1 MTTIPSPPQVGDEFT
16 NDATGISYRYD
27 GFKWVVISTPE
38 SEDIEELTQRVTDG
52 EAIQEDLVGR
62 VTDGETLQGQ
72 IQDTITDALDTQSDI
87 QGDITTLQNKVSA
100 LEGSVI
106 DAVWSFEE
114 DNRAPRDGEFGLR
127 LNGAASSVWSTA
139 QQIVISLIDR
149 NGKTY
154 TFDKVTVNDVIRIG
168 AADSS
173 SAEYRVTSI
182 IVPGTFSVEHLRSS
196 GAPTDEQ
203 DYAFTFLSA
212 FDPEGLAT
220 IDYVDNQDNTRVK
233 KSGDT
238 MSGILETPRL
248 RANGEGGA
256 RVFEAQ
262 QDGTTTA
269 WFNSTGQVRTN
280 YIVTESSEDKT
291 LTTRRYVDDKVGNEL
306 TAYLPLSGGTLTGAL
321 TLESSQMFT
330 VKDANGNENF
340 RIQAN
345 GFCRTLD
352 LFRAQRDDGGPALQA
367 RVGSSLNAE
376 IRCDGKATFK
386 NDVTFRDGGR
396 IYVNRSSNESI
407 IIQQNGTNK
416 GKIWADG
423 TFETE
428 KTSFTDKHLVTKK
441 YVDDEIDGA
450 VRGGAVEIS
459 NGSLPPAAKERGTL
473 LLTAS
478 NNLYIYM

>member
-1 MTTIPSPPQVGDEFT
+1 MTVIPNPPQVGDEFT

-52 EAIQEDLVGR
+52 ETIQEDLVER
-62 VTDGETLQGQ
+62 VTDGEALQGQ

-87 QGDITTLQNKVSA
+87 QGDIATLQNKVSA

-149 NGKTY
+149 NGNTY

-168 AADSS
+168 AADAS
-173 SAEYRVTSI
+173 SAEYKVTGI
-182 IVPGTFSVEHLRSS
+182 LMPGTFTIEHLRSN
-196 GAPTDEQ
+196 GAPTDELE
-203 DYAFTFLSA
+203 YAFTFLSA

-220 IDYVDNQDNTRVK
+220 IDYVDNQDDTRVK

-238 MSGILETPRL
+238 MTGTLYGPRIEV
-248 RANGEGGA
+248 NGSGGA
-256 RVFEAQ
+256 RVFEAD
-262 QDGTTTA
+262 QDGVNKFWINA
-269 WFNSTGQVRTN
+269 TGQCRTN
-280 YIVTESSEDKT
+280 YVVTDSSEEKT
-291 LTTRRYVDDKVGNEL
+291 LTTRRYVDDKVSDEL
-306 TAYLPLSGGTLTGAL
+306 DAYLPLTGGTLTGAL
-321 TLESSQMFT
+321 TLESNQNFL
-330 VKDANGNENF
+330 VKDQNGTENF

-345 GFCRTLD
+345 GYCKTSD

-367 RVGSSLNAE
+367 RIGTDLNAE

-396 IYVNRSSNESI
+396 IYVNRSSNEAI
-407 IIQQNGTNK
+407 FIQQNGTNK
-416 GKIWADG
+416 AKIWADG

-428 KTSFTDKHLVTKK
+428 KTTFGNKNLVTKQ
-441 YVDDEIDGA
+441 YVDDQINA
-450 VRGGAVEIS
+450 TVSTPAVEES
-459 NGSLPPAAKERGTL
+459 GGSLPPAGKARGTL
-473 LLTAS
+473 LLTGS
-478 NNLYIYM
+478 NNFYIYM